1 MQYGKYVI
9 ASFALSA
16 FSTRPLQAL
25 LSPFSSLTQLYVVS
39 LRHPATNMAHSVN
52 LGPQI
57 VGDNELAEPNA
68 TMNLDSSGD
77 GNLKSH
83 CSKHLVVIYISP
95 TLTSIESDERRSHRP
110 GSIEIVPGLNII
122 DLTRSPTD
130 SSRQELQGLTIHDL
144 DTDDTDDSEEVPNIN
159 IHQGNACAI
168 TFRNSTSFK
177 PPEHPSPTAPMV
189 IPTNRSIR
197 FRSRVRITSGVHRHR
212 EHRHRNTAV
221 HNSLHPAGLLNR
233 SEGDTAVSSCSSSPS
248 SSISAPIRFREDEA
262 TVSPKWGPLGQRVRL
277 FVSQQKDKAKR
288 IQADREACEREAR
301 RRYLLVYGPGANSV
315 SNFARSPA
323 NDHERTPLLNPAR
336 TGQQKSPAAASFG
349 DGDDS
354 DLCEIETES
363 DYEARLNHEID
374 MIFGQWPKRL
384 LNRHVSIILLCG
396 SSNPFLFLVVVV
408 ANKTYSLLQLR
419 RRLGNG
425 ILTQKHDCVS
435 K

>member
-1 MQYGKYVI
+1 MT
-9 ASFALSA
+9 ALYTVLK
-16 FSTRPLQAL
+16 FKLYFL
-25 LSPFSSLTQLYVVS
+25 LSCLSTAVCGFA
-39 LRHPATNMAHSVN
+39 RHPATNMAHSVN
-52 LGPQI
+52 PGPQI
-57 VGDNELAEPNA
+57 VGDNELAEANA
-68 TMNLDSSGD
+68 TMKLDSSGD

-83 CSKHLVVIYISP
+83 K
-95 TLTSIESDERRSHRP
+95 SDEQRSHRP

-159 IHQGNACAI
+159 INQ
-168 TFRNSTSFK
+168 
-177 PPEHPSPTAPMV
+177 EHPSPTAPMV

-221 HNSLHPAGLLNR
+221 HNSLHPAGLLGR
-233 SEGDTAVSSCSSSPS
+233 SEGNTAVSSCSSSPS

-262 TVSPKWGPLGQRVRL
+262 TVSPKWGPLGQRVQL

-288 IQADREACEREAR
+288 VQADREACEREAR
-301 RRYLLVYGPGANSV
+301 RRYLLVYSPGPNSV

-336 TGQQKSPAAASFG
+336 TGQQKSPAAAPLG

-384 LNRHVSIILLCG
+384 LNRHWWWWQIKPIVCCSYAEDWETE
-396 SSNPFLFLVVVV
+396 F
-408 ANKTYSLLQLR
+408 
-419 RRLGNG
+419 
-425 ILTQKHDCVS
+425 
-435 K
+435 

>member
-1 MQYGKYVI
+1 
-9 ASFALSA
+9 
-16 FSTRPLQAL
+16 
-25 LSPFSSLTQLYVVS
+25 
-39 LRHPATNMAHSVN
+39 MAHSVN

-83 CSKHLVVIYISP
+83 K
-95 TLTSIESDERRSHRP
+95 SDERRSHRP

-144 DTDDTDDSEEVPNIN
+144 DTDGTDDSEEVPNIN
-159 IHQGNACAI
+159 IHQ
-168 TFRNSTSFK
+168 
-177 PPEHPSPTAPMV
+177 APMV

-288 IQADREACEREAR
+288 VQADREACEREAR

-384 LNRHVSIILLCG
+384 LNRHWWWWQIKPIVCCSYAEDWETE
-396 SSNPFLFLVVVV
+396 F
-408 ANKTYSLLQLR
+408 
-419 RRLGNG
+419 
-425 ILTQKHDCVS
+425 
-435 K
+435 